1 MCDFIFDL
9 QRFAEVVVGKAS
21 DNKLNA
27 KEDKTQV
34 YGLAGNDTLNSD
46 RKADAL
52 LIGGSGDDVLN
63 MTGGNGTLSGG
74 AGNDTFN
81 LVYSAGEN
89 ISAVIEDIDP
99 TNDKIVINYDGD
111 TLPQLNSV
119 VSGNDVIWT
128 DESGYFNLTVKSSSD
143 ASDYF
148 DEEGHEYFW
157 EVLRQVNQ
165 ERENVNLSPLTLSEG
180 LTYPASIRADEIIEN
195 FSHTRPDGT
204 SCFTAIEK
212 EYWATGENIAAGQT
226 SPTSVMIAWMNSE
239 GHRANILKENFKK
252 LGVGYTYDEDSY
264 YKHHWVQM
272 FGSDLMSPD
281 TLSADEI
288 LATEMEIKLGALDD
302 DTTPADTWIIDDTD
316 ESALTLDEDIKI
328 ADASKRKKPVQIT
341 GNELD
346 NSITGGK
353 GNDTL
358 DGATGNNTLTGGKGK
373 DTFIYSG
380 TNDLIAD
387 YEVKD
392 KINTSSAY
400 NDFAVNGKD
409 LIFNFDGE
417 KSLTIQDGLGKAI
430 NMNSKVNF
438 YTADGVL
445 DKKKKSITLLATTE
459 NFTAD
464 SKVETIDGTATG
476 AIEIT
481 GNKKKNYITA
491 GAIGSTL
498 NGGKGN
504 DTLVGGDG
512 ADVFIYENKGGKDVI
527 ENFGDGDLISLD
539 GVEIKDVKTKKGD
552 TVLKFKG
559 GSLTVK
565 DTTEFSFIQ
574 DGTEK
579 RFSAGVFV
587 EGDTAK
593 VYSSFKGSIDVDDY
607 AVTNVD
613 ASLAKK
619 KSTITGDDSANYLI
633 GGKGKDKIYG
643 GDDDDTLTGGKGN
656 DSLWGNDGADEFIFS
671 KGGGKDIIFGFEDE
685 DTLTLDAVIKDSKVD
700 GDVITLKLN
709 SGSVTFKEATATT
722 FHINNDTYEVS
733 DGQFVKQD

>member
-1 MCDFIFDL
+1 MRDFIFDL

-21 DNKLNA
+21 NNKLNVE
-27 KEDKTQV
+27 EDKTQV
-34 YGLAGNDTLNSD
+34 YGLAGNDTLTSN

-81 LVYSAGEN
+81 LVYSADEN

-99 TNDKIVINYDGD
+99 TNDKIVITYAGD
-111 TLPQLNSV
+111 TLPQISSV

-128 DESGYFNLTVKSSSD
+128 DESGYFNLTVKGSND

-157 EVLRQVNQ
+157 EILRQVNQ

-180 LTYPASIRADEIIEN
+180 LTYPASVRADEIIED

-226 SPTSVMIAWMNSE
+226 SPTNVMTAWMNSE
-239 GHRANILKENFKK
+239 GHRANILKSNFKK
-252 LGVGYTYDEDSY
+252 IGVGYTYDSNSD

-272 FGSDLMSPD
+272 FASDLMSPD
-281 TLSADEI
+281 TLSTDEI
-288 LATEMEIKLGALDD
+288 LATEMEIKLGALND

-316 ESALTLDEDIKI
+316 ESDLTLDDDIKI
-328 ADASKRKKPVQIT
+328 ADASKRKNPVKIT

-353 GNDTL
+353 GNDAL
-358 DGATGNNTLTGGKGK
+358 DGATGNDTLTGGKGK
-373 DTFIYSG
+373 DLFIYGGGSDII
-380 TNDLIAD
+380 TD
-387 YEVKD
+387 YEAKD
-392 KINTSSAY
+392 KISVSSDY
-400 NDFAVNGKD
+400 ENYSVSGKD
-409 LIFNFDGE
+409 LIFNFGDDN
-417 KSLTIQDGLGKAI
+417 SLTVQNAASKLV
-430 NMNSKVNF
+430 NLNSNANY

-445 DKKKKSITLLATTE
+445 DKKKKSITLSATTE

-464 SKVETIDGTATG
+464 SKVETVDGTATG
-476 AIEIT
+476 AISIT
-481 GNKKKNYITA
+481 GNSKKNYITA
-491 GAIGSTL
+491 GTSGATL

-504 DTLVGGDG
+504 DTLVGGAG
-512 ADVFIYENKGGKDVI
+512 ADVFVYENKSGKDVI

-539 GVEIKDVKTKKGD
+539 GVEIKDIKTKRSG

-559 GSLTVK
+559 GSLTIK
-565 DTTEFSFIQ
+565 DTTEFNFIQ

-579 RFSAGVFV
+579 KFSAGVFV
-587 EGDTAK
+587 EDDTAK
-593 VYSSFKGSIDVDDY
+593 IYGSFKSSIDVYDY
-607 AVTNVD
+607 SVANVD
-613 ASLAKK
+613 ASLGKK
-619 KSTITGDDSANYLI
+619 KLTITGDDSANSLV

-643 GDDDDTLTGGKGN
+643 GDGDDTLTGGKGN
-656 DSLWGNDGADEFIFS
+656 DSLWGNDGADEFIFNR
-671 KGGGKDIIFGFEDE
+671 GDGKDIIFGFDDD
-685 DTLTLDAVIKDSKVD
+685 DTLTLNAVIKDSKVD

-709 SGSVTFKEATATT
+709 SGSVTFKETTATT